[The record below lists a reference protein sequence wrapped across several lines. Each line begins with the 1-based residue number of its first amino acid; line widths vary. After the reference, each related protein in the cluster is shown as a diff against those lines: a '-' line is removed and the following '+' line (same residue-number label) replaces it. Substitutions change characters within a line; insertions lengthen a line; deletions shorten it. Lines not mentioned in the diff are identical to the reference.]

1 MSVVIIGGNERM
13 EQQYKEICKRYR
25 CKAKVFTR
33 MSGNLKTQIGQPD
46 LIILF
51 TSTVAHKMVH
61 CALREAQRYNIP
73 VERGSQQQRQR
84 PGQRAEGMLLLRSG
98 KKNPGAVGRCIR
110 ILFFCSDPWY
120 NRESDNIRRYRL

>member
-13 EQQYKEICKRYR
+13 EQQYKQICKKHK

-61 CALREAQRYNIP
+61 CALKEAERYNIR
-73 VERGSQQQRQR
+73 VERAHSSSSKCIGKMYFRAAVNKDMFSQN
-84 PGQRAEGMLLLRSG
+84 
-98 KKNPGAVGRCIR
+98 KKRNVKK
-110 ILFFCSDPWY
+110 
-120 NRESDNIRRYRL
+120 

>member
-73 VERGSQQQRQR
+73 VERAHSSS
-84 PGQRAEGMLLLRSG
+84 ASALDSVL
-98 KKNPGAVGRCIR
+98 KDC
-110 ILFFCSDPWY
+110 CC
-120 NRESDNIRRYRL
+120 

>member
-1 MSVVIIGGNERM
+1 MLKYSWSVALLKGQVIKMSVVIIGGNERM
-13 EQQYKEICKRYR
+13 EQQYKQICKKHK

-61 CALREAQRYNIP
+61 CALKEAERYNIR
-73 VERGSQQQRQR
+73 VERAHSSNASALENVLQG
-84 PGQRAEGMLLLRSG
+84 
-98 KKNPGAVGRCIR
+98 C
-110 ILFFCSDPWY
+110 C
-120 NRESDNIRRYRL
+120 

>member
-13 EQQYKEICKRYR
+13 EHQYKQICKKHK

-33 MSGNLKTQIGQPD
+33 MAGNLKTQIGQPD

-61 CALREAQRYNIP
+61 CALKEAERYNIR
-73 VERGSQQQRQR
+73 VDTVQVQMHWKMFS
-84 PGQRAEGMLLLRSG
+84 L
-98 KKNPGAVGRCIR
+98 NVVV
-110 ILFFCSDPWY
+110 
-120 NRESDNIRRYRL
+120 NIIYSI

>member
-1 MSVVIIGGNERM
+1 MLINMEQDIADQEWKKARHKLCQNIRGLALLKGQVIKMSVVIIGGDERM
-13 EQQYKEICKRYR
+13 EQQYKQICKKHK

-61 CALREAQRYNIP
+61 CALKEAERYNIR
-73 VERGSQQQRQR
+73 VERAHSSSASALENVLQG
-84 PGQRAEGMLLLRSG
+84 
-98 KKNPGAVGRCIR
+98 C
-110 ILFFCSDPWY
+110 C
-120 NRESDNIRRYRL
+120 

>member
-13 EQQYKEICKRYR
+13 EQQYKEICKRYK

-33 MSGNLKTQIGQPD
+33 MAGNLKTQIGRPD

-61 CALREAQRYNIP
+61 CALKEAQRHDVR
-73 VERGSQQQRQR
+73 VERCHSSS
-84 PGQRAEGMLLLRSG
+84 ASALTEVL
-98 KKNPGAVGRCIR
+98 KEC
-110 ILFFCSDPWY
+110 C
-120 NRESDNIRRYRL
+120 

>member
-1 MSVVIIGGNERM
+1 M
-13 EQQYKEICKRYR
+13 EQQYKQICKRYR

-61 CALREAQRYNIP
+61 CALKEAQRYNIP
-73 VERGSQQQRQR
+73 VERAHSSSAQRFGKCADGVL
-84 PGQRAEGMLLLRSG
+84 PVSEG
-98 KKNPGAVGRCIR
+98 P
-110 ILFFCSDPWY
+110 SDV
-120 NRESDNIRRYRL
+120 

>member
-13 EQQYKEICKRYR
+13 EQQYKQICKRYR

-61 CALREAQRYNIP
+61 CAKEAQRYNIP
-73 VERGSQQQRQR
+73 VERAHSSS
-84 PGQRAEGMLLLRSG
+84 ASALENVLLECCR
-98 KKNPGAVGRCIR
+98 
-110 ILFFCSDPWY
+110 
-120 NRESDNIRRYRL
+120 